1 MIMKRLSVYLLLL
14 LMIIIMT
21 VSCTTV
27 KAEKERADITK
38 DFIAIMDSDP
48 ELKALME
55 KSIEKGVAVNPDRK
69 TNPVQ
74 SLDEFYDYLDWCA
87 VCMPWEMIDVSE
99 TYPSIYDQIDQ
110 SLIYFYYYLDQP
122 LKELE
127 DRGYYYPTVQYC
139 PAIVEW
145 CIKYASSW
153 GEYLSTPESWN
164 DDYFNA
170 VVESG
175 DFGFSEGWYGDEN
188 RWKTFNEFFARHLIS
203 PDVRP
208 IAETELVAPADSKPQ
223 GIWKIDEKGDIIQPE
238 GVLIKSRQFNRVSDL
253 LGPDSSYGDA
263 FAGGTL
269 THTFL
274 DVNDYHRYHF
284 PVSGTVVEMN
294 KIPAMDA
301 AGGIT
306 VWDEESGRYVL
317 QSQVIGWQAIETRD
331 SIVLDTDYGLVA
343 IIPVGMSQVS
353 SCNFTEGLS
362 VGDKV
367 EKGDELGY
375 FLFGGSDI
383 VMIFQDGVDV
393 NMVVPEDGNG
403 GYSHVLMGEPYA
415 ELTKK

>member
-1 MIMKRLSVYLLLL
+1 MKRLSFYLLLS

-55 KSIEKGVAVNPDRK
+55 KSIEKGVAVNPDRN

-223 GIWKIDEKGDIIQPE
+223 GIWKIDEKGDIIHPE

-253 LGPDSSYGDA
+253 LGPDSIYGDA

-367 EKGDELGY
+367 DKGDELGY

>member
-1 MIMKRLSVYLLLL
+1 MKRLSVYLLLA
-14 LMIIIMT
+14 LMLIIMT

-27 KAEKERADITK
+27 KAEQERADITK

-253 LGPDSSYGDA
+253 LGPDSSYGDS

-393 NMVVPEDGNG
+393 NMVVPEDGKG

>member
-1 MIMKRLSVYLLLL
+1 MKRLSVYLLLL

-145 CIKYASSW
+145 CIRYASSW

-253 LGPDSSYGDA
+253 LGPNSSYGDA

-367 EKGDELGY
+367 DKGDELGY

-393 NMVVPEDGNG
+393 NMVVPEDGKG

>member
-1 MIMKRLSVYLLLL
+1 MKRLSVYLLLL

-145 CIKYASSW
+145 CIRYASSW

-367 EKGDELGY
+367 DKGDELGY

-393 NMVVPEDGNG
+393 NMVVPEDGKG

>member
-1 MIMKRLSVYLLLL
+1 MKRLSVYLLLS

-21 VSCTTV
+21 LSCTTV

-145 CIKYASSW
+145 CIRYASSW

-393 NMVVPEDGNG
+393 NMVVPEDGKG

>member
-87 VCMPWEMIDVSE
+87 VCMPWEIIDVSE

-393 NMVVPEDGNG
+393 NMVVPEDGKG

>member
-1 MIMKRLSVYLLLL
+1 MKRLSVYLLLL

-145 CIKYASSW
+145 CIRYASSW

-223 GIWKIDEKGDIIQPE
+223 GIWKINEKGDIIQPE

-367 EKGDELGY
+367 DKGDELGY

>member
-1 MIMKRLSVYLLLL
+1 MKRLSVYLLLS

-21 VSCTTV
+21 LSCTTV
-27 KAEKERADITK
+27 KAEQERADITK

-145 CIKYASSW
+145 CIRYASSW

-393 NMVVPEDGNG
+393 NMVVPEDGKG

>member
-1 MIMKRLSVYLLLL
+1 MKRLSVYLLLL

-145 CIKYASSW
+145 CVRYASSW

-393 NMVVPEDGNG
+393 NMVVPEDGKG

>member
-1 MIMKRLSVYLLLL
+1 MKRLSVYLLLA
-14 LMIIIMT
+14 LMLIIMT

-27 KAEKERADITK
+27 KAEQERADITK

-145 CIKYASSW
+145 CVRYASSW

-253 LGPDSSYGDA
+253 LGPNSSYGDA

-331 SIVLDTDYGLVA
+331 SIVLDTDYGFVA

-393 NMVVPEDGNG
+393 NMVVPEDGKG

>member
-1 MIMKRLSVYLLLL
+1 MKRLSVYLLLL

-145 CIKYASSW
+145 CIRYASSW

-317 QSQVIGWQAIETRD
+317 ESQVIGWQAIETRD

>member
-1 MIMKRLSVYLLLL
+1 MKRLSVYLLLL

-145 CIKYASSW
+145 CVRYASSW

-253 LGPDSSYGDA
+253 LGPDSSYGDS

-393 NMVVPEDGNG
+393 NMVVPEDGKG

>member
-1 MIMKRLSVYLLLL
+1 MKRLSVYLLLS

-21 VSCTTV
+21 LSCTTV

-253 LGPDSSYGDA
+253 LGPDSIYGDA

-367 EKGDELGY
+367 DKGDELGY

>member
-208 IAETELVAPADSKPQ
+208 ISETELVAPADSKPQ

-367 EKGDELGY
+367 DKGDELGY

>member
-1 MIMKRLSVYLLLL
+1 MKRLSVYLLLS

-27 KAEKERADITK
+27 KAEQERADITK

-393 NMVVPEDGNG
+393 NMVVPEDGKG

>member
-1 MIMKRLSVYLLLL
+1 MKRLSVYLLLA

-175 DFGFSEGWYGDEN
+175 DFGFSEGWYGNGN

-317 QSQVIGWQAIETRD
+317 ESQVIGWQAIETRD

-393 NMVVPEDGNG
+393 NMVVPEDGKG

>member
-1 MIMKRLSVYLLLL
+1 MKRLSVYLLLS

-21 VSCTTV
+21 LSCTTV

-145 CIKYASSW
+145 CVRYASSW

-253 LGPDSSYGDA
+253 LGPDSSYGDS

-362 VGDKV
+362 VGDEV

-393 NMVVPEDGNG
+393 NMVVPEDGKG

>member
-1 MIMKRLSVYLLLL
+1 MKRLSVYLLLA
-14 LMIIIMT
+14 LMLIIMT

-145 CIKYASSW
+145 CIRYASSW

-393 NMVVPEDGNG
+393 NMVVPEDGKG

>member
-1 MIMKRLSVYLLLL
+1 
-14 LMIIIMT
+14 MIIIMT

-145 CIKYASSW
+145 CVRYASSW

>member
-1 MIMKRLSVYLLLL
+1 MKRLSVYLLLS

-145 CIKYASSW
+145 CIRYASSW

-367 EKGDELGY
+367 DKGDELGY

>member
-1 MIMKRLSVYLLLL
+1 MKRLSVYLLLA
-14 LMIIIMT
+14 LMLIIMT

-139 PAIVEW
+139 PAIVDW
-145 CIKYASSW
+145 CIRYASSW

-393 NMVVPEDGNG
+393 NMVVPEDGKG

>member
-1 MIMKRLSVYLLLL
+1 MKRLSVYLLLL

-145 CIKYASSW
+145 CIRYASSW

-367 EKGDELGY
+367 DKGDELGY

-393 NMVVPEDGNG
+393 NMVVPEDG
-403 GYSHVLMGEPYA
+403 
-415 ELTKK
+415 

>member
-1 MIMKRLSVYLLLL
+1 MKRLSVYLLLL

-253 LGPDSSYGDA
+253 LGPESSYGDA

-367 EKGDELGY
+367 DKGDELGY

>member
-1 MIMKRLSVYLLLL
+1 MKRLSVYLLLS

-145 CIKYASSW
+145 CIRYASSW

-317 QSQVIGWQAIETRD
+317 ESQVIGWQAIETRD

-393 NMVVPEDGNG
+393 NMVVPEDGKG

>member
-1 MIMKRLSVYLLLL
+1 MIMKRLSFYLLLL

-38 DFIAIMDSDP
+38 EFIAIMDSDP

-145 CIKYASSW
+145 CVRYASSW

-393 NMVVPEDGNG
+393 NMVVPEDGKG

>member
-1 MIMKRLSVYLLLL
+1 MKRLSVYLLLS

-21 VSCTTV
+21 LSCTTV

-55 KSIEKGVAVNPDRK
+55 KSIEKGVAVNPDRN

-253 LGPDSSYGDA
+253 LGPDSIYGDA

>member
-145 CIKYASSW
+145 CIRYASSW

-253 LGPDSSYGDA
+253 LGPNSSYGDA

-367 EKGDELGY
+367 DKGDELGY

-393 NMVVPEDGNG
+393 NMVVPEDGKG

>member
-1 MIMKRLSVYLLLL
+1 MKRLSVYLLLL

-223 GIWKIDEKGDIIQPE
+223 GIWKIDEKGDIIQPK

-253 LGPDSSYGDA
+253 LGPNSSYGDA

-367 EKGDELGY
+367 DKGDELGY

>member
-1 MIMKRLSVYLLLL
+1 MKRLSVYLLLA
-14 LMIIIMT
+14 LMLIIMT

-27 KAEKERADITK
+27 KAEQDRADITK

-145 CIKYASSW
+145 CVRYASSW

-223 GIWKIDEKGDIIQPE
+223 GIWKIDEKGDIIQPK

-367 EKGDELGY
+367 DKGDELGY

>member
-1 MIMKRLSVYLLLL
+1 MIMKRLSVYLLLS

-145 CIKYASSW
+145 CIRYASSW

-367 EKGDELGY
+367 DKGDELGY

>member
-1 MIMKRLSVYLLLL
+1 MKRLSVYLLLS

-145 CIKYASSW
+145 CIRYASSW

-393 NMVVPEDGNG
+393 NMVVPEDGKG

-415 ELTKK
+415 ELTKE

>member
-1 MIMKRLSVYLLLL
+1 MKRLSVYLLLL

-110 SLIYFYYYLDQP
+110 SLIYFYYHLDQP

-253 LGPDSSYGDA
+253 LGPNSSYGEA

-367 EKGDELGY
+367 DKGDELGY

>member
-1 MIMKRLSVYLLLL
+1 MKRLSVYLLLL

-145 CIKYASSW
+145 CIRYASSW

-238 GVLIKSRQFNRVSDL
+238 GVVIKSRQFNRVSDL

-393 NMVVPEDGNG
+393 NMVVPEDGKG

>member
-1 MIMKRLSVYLLLL
+1 MKRLSVYLLLA
-14 LMIIIMT
+14 LMLIIMT

-27 KAEKERADITK
+27 KAEQERADITK

-253 LGPDSSYGDA
+253 LGPNSSYGDA

-367 EKGDELGY
+367 DKGDELGY

-393 NMVVPEDGNG
+393 NMVVPEDGKG

>member
-1 MIMKRLSVYLLLL
+1 MKRLSVYLLLS

-21 VSCTTV
+21 LSCTTV
-27 KAEKERADITK
+27 KAEQERADITK

-145 CIKYASSW
+145 CIRYASSW

-331 SIVLDTDYGLVA
+331 SIVLDTDYGFVA

-393 NMVVPEDGNG
+393 NMVVPEDGKG

>member
-1 MIMKRLSVYLLLL
+1 
-14 LMIIIMT
+14 MIIIMT
-21 VSCTTV
+21 LSCTTV

-55 KSIEKGVAVNPDRK
+55 KSIDKGVAVNPDRK

-367 EKGDELGY
+367 DKGDELGY

-393 NMVVPEDGNG
+393 NMVVPEDGKG

>member
-1 MIMKRLSVYLLLL
+1 MKRLSVYLLLS

-21 VSCTTV
+21 LSCTTV

-317 QSQVIGWQAIETRD
+317 ESQVIGWQAIETRD

>member
-1 MIMKRLSVYLLLL
+1 MKRLSVYLLLS

-21 VSCTTV
+21 LSCTTV

-87 VCMPWEMIDVSE
+87 VCMPWEMIDVTE

-145 CIKYASSW
+145 CIRYASSW

-393 NMVVPEDGNG
+393 NMVVPEDGKG